1 MFLFLSPYFFI
12 IMAQL
17 TKRECEIVQEMMED
31 SIVWG
36 KMLDDYNGNNFG
48 STPLTRE
55 INVICGKLIDTIG
68 QS

>member
-1 MFLFLSPYFFI
+1 
-12 IMAQL
+12 MAQL

-68 QS
+68 Q